1 MQKGPTA
8 IYSLR
13 FGIGGA
19 PPLKKLAIAFLLLLC
34 TSLPAQDKKPFR
46 WGTDPTGGAPFVY
59 QDDDGKYIGFEVELA
74 AYLAKKLDREPKMVA
89 GDWSNLP
96 QQLNKSPDVEGGID
110 VVLNGYELQEDLAG
124 KYLPTRP
131 YYVFRVVLMTRKDN
145 PAIRGW
151 SDLYQRGGERKTVGV
166 LGGTVAQ
173 EYLEKT
179 FQKQIELLSNPDV
192 ANVIKLVRDKR
203 LDATVQDSPAASYF
217 LKEYPELAAVGEPVR
232 PGFYVIYCRQDDKEL
247 VAKLDAAIADGI
259 KDGTLQKI
267 YEKYG
272 LWTDDQERLLYWQSQ
287 PWPPPF
293 HPEAEGKGEEKKDAP
308 SPLPR
313 LSRELAE
320 AAWVTIKLSFLSFPI
335 AMAIGLTVGVGRV
348 YGPRWVRVPFTLY
361 VEVIRGTPLL
371 LQLFIIYYLIPDL
384 LARSG
389 IGFLGDLG
397 RALTPMVAGILGLAI
412 NYSAYE
418 AENYRAGLL
427 AIPKGQME
435 AAQALGMSRFAAIW
449 HVIVPQAIR
458 IVIPPVTNDFIA
470 LFKDTSACS
479 IILVV
484 ELTRKYNELFN
495 FNRNLIVELAFL
507 TAGLY
512 LLMSYPLS
520 IVARR
525 LEHRLASQKG
535 GAA

>member
-1 MQKGPTA
+1 MKIFA
-8 IYSLR
+8 SAVLLFLSLS
-13 FGIGGA
+13 A
-19 PPLKKLAIAFLLLLC
+19 H
-34 TSLPAQDKKPFR
+34 AQDKKPFR

-59 QDDDGKYIGFEVELA
+59 QNENGQYVGFEVELA
-74 AYLAKKLDREPKMVA
+74 DYLAKKLGREPKMVP

-96 QQLNKSPDVEGGID
+96 QQLDKSPDVEGGID
-110 VVLNGYELQEDLAG
+110 VVLNGYELQEDLAA

-131 YYVFRVVLMTRKDN
+131 YYVFRVVLMARKDN
-145 PAIRGW
+145 AAIRGW
-151 SDLYQRGGERKTVGV
+151 SDLFRRGNQPAKTVGV

-173 EYLEKT
+173 QYLEKT
-179 FQKQIELLSNPDV
+179 FGNDIDLKSNPDV
-192 ANVIKLVRDKR
+192 ANVIKLVSDKR
-203 LDATVQDSPAASYF
+203 LDTTVQDSPAATHF
-217 LKEYPELAAVGEPVR
+217 LKEYPDLAAVGEPVR
-232 PGFYVIYCRQDDKEL
+232 PGFYVLYCRKNDAEL
-247 VAKLDAAIADGI
+247 AAKLDAAISDGI

-267 YEKYG
+267 YAKYG
-272 LWTDDQERLLYWQSQ
+272 LWTEDQERLLYWQSQ

-293 HPEAEGKGEEKKDAP
+293 HADADEKGEEKKDAP
-308 SPLPR
+308 NPLPR
-313 LSRELAE
+313 LARELAE

-335 AMAIGLTVGVGRV
+335 AMAIGLLVGVGRV
-348 YGPRWVRVPFTLY
+348 YGPRWVRVPFTFY

-384 LARSG
+384 MLRSG
-389 IGFLGDLG
+389 IGFLGDLA
-397 RALTPMVAGILGLAI
+397 RSLTPMVAGVLGLAI

-435 AAQALGMSRFAAIW
+435 AALALGLTRFTAIRR
-449 HVIVPQAIR
+449 IIIPQAFR

-495 FNRNLIVELAFL
+495 FNRSLIVELAFL

-520 IVARR
+520 IVARK
-525 LEHRLASQKG
+525 LEQRLAGSKG

>member
-1 MQKGPTA
+1 MN
-8 IYSLR
+8 R
-13 FGIGGA
+13 FA
-19 PPLKKLAIAFLLLLC
+19 LALLLL
-34 TSLPAQDKKPFR
+34 LPAAVLAQEKKPFR

-59 QDDDGKYIGFEVELA
+59 QDADGKYVGFEVELA

-96 QQLNKSPDVEGGID
+96 QQLDKSPDVEGGID

-124 KYLPTRP
+124 KYAPTRP
-131 YYVFRVVLMTRKDN
+131 YYVFRVVLMARKAN
-145 PAIRGW
+145 AAVRGW
-151 SDLYQRGGERKTVGV
+151 SDLYKRGGEPKTVGV

-173 EYLEKT
+173 DYLKERFGQEIDLK
-179 FQKQIELLSNPDV
+179 SNPDV
-192 ANVIKLVRDKR
+192 ANVIKLVSDKR
-203 LDATVQDSPAASYF
+203 LDATVQDSPAATHF
-217 LKEYPELAAVGEPVR
+217 LKEYPDLAAVGEPVR
-232 PGFYVIYCRQDDKEL
+232 PGFYVLYCRKNDTEL

-259 KDGTLQKI
+259 TDGTLQKI
-267 YEKYG
+267 YAKYG
-272 LWTDDQERLLYWQSQ
+272 LWNEDQERLLYWQSR
-287 PWPPPF
+287 PWPPF
-293 HPEAEGKGEEKKDAP
+293 AAAEAQAEGEKKEAIN
-308 SPLPR
+308 PLPR
-313 LSRELAE
+313 LTWELVE
-320 AAWVTIKLSFLSFPI
+320 AAWVTVKLSFLSFPL
-335 AMAIGLTVGVGRV
+335 AMAVGLIVGVGRV
-348 YGPRWVRVPFTLY
+348 YGSGWVRVPFTIY

-384 LARSG
+384 MIRSGVSTLEQLARS
-389 IGFLGDLG
+389 
-397 RALTPMVAGILGLAI
+397 LTPMVAGVLGLAI

-427 AIPKGQME
+427 AIPRGQME
-435 AAQALGMSRFAAIW
+435 AAQALGMSRLAAIW
-449 HVIVPQAIR
+449 HVIVPQAVR

-495 FNRNLIVELAFL
+495 FNRTLIVELAFL

-520 IVARR
+520 LVARR
-525 LEHRLASQKG
+525 LENRLAGGKG
-535 GAA
+535 GRP

>member
-1 MQKGPTA
+1 MNKFA
-8 IYSLR
+8 L
-13 FGIGGA
+13 
-19 PPLKKLAIAFLLLLC
+19 AFLLLLPA
-34 TSLPAQDKKPFR
+34 TALAQDKKPFR

-59 QDDDGKYIGFEVELA
+59 QDEDGKYVGFEVELA

-96 QQLNKSPDVEGGID
+96 QQLDKSPDVEGGID

-124 KYLPTRP
+124 KYAATRP
-131 YYVFRVVLMTRKDN
+131 YYVFRVVLMARKDN
-145 PAIRGW
+145 AAVRGW
-151 SDLYQRGGERKTVGV
+151 SDLYKRGEDRKTVGV

-173 EYLEKT
+173 QHLEKT
-179 FQKQIELLSNPDV
+179 FGSDIDLKSNPDV
-192 ANVIKLVRDKR
+192 ANVIKLVNDKR
-203 LDATVQDSPAASYF
+203 LDATVQDSPAATHF

-232 PGFYVIYCRQDDKEL
+232 PGFYVLYCRKTDGEL
-247 VAKLDAAIADGI
+247 VAKLDAAISDGI

-267 YEKYG
+267 YYKYG
-272 LWTDDQERLLYWQSQ
+272 LWTEDQERLLYWQTQ

-293 HPEAEGKGEEKKDAP
+293 KGAQEEENDEKKEATN
-308 SPLPR
+308 PLPR
-313 LSRELAE
+313 LTRELVE
-320 AAWVTIKLSFLSFPI
+320 AAWVTVKLSFLSFPV
-335 AMAIGLTVGVGRV
+335 AMAVGLIVGVGRV
-348 YGPRWVRVPFTLY
+348 YGPGWVRVPFTVY

-384 LARSG
+384 MLRSGVSTLEVLARN
-389 IGFLGDLG
+389 
-397 RALTPMVAGILGLAI
+397 LTPMFAGVLGLAI

-427 AIPKGQME
+427 AIPRGQME
-435 AAQALGMSRFAAIW
+435 AAQALGMSRLAAIW
-449 HVIVPQAIR
+449 HVVVPQAIR

-495 FNRNLIVELAFL
+495 FNRTLIVELAFL

-520 IVARR
+520 VVARH
-525 LEHRLASQKG
+525 LERRLAGAKG
-535 GAA
+535 GHP